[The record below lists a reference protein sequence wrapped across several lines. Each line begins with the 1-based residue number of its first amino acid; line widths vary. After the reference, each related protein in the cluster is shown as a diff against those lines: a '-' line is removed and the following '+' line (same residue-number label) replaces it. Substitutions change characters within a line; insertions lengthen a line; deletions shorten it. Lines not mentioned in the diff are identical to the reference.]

1 MPTMEYLLY
10 RNPVPFSPSA
20 ENHFLMNVAEVLE
33 QQLSKHER
41 QDDRGI
47 QCATR
52 TRNRGRRNGPFSRH
66 IGYMCLENGTRNR
79 CVSIIAIFILSFSP
93 LRNSCRACTIRYDTI
108 RTRHC
113 SRWPCLLHNG
123 YPAFRSLNCRRWLS
137 RRPGRMFFLKER
149 AETRN

>member
-52 TRNRGRRNGPFSRH
+52 TRSRGRRNGPFSRH

-93 LRNSCRACTIRYDTI
+93 LQNSCRACTIRYDTI
-108 RTRHC
+108 RYERGIVHVGRVCCTTVI
-113 SRWPCLLHNG
+113 
-123 YPAFRSLNCRRWLS
+123 
-137 RRPGRMFFLKER
+137 RPS
-149 AETRN
+149 AH

>member
-1 MPTMEYLLY
+1 MEYLLY

-52 TRNRGRRNGPFSRH
+52 TRNRGRRSFFTPYWVHVPWKRYTEPMRIDNRDIHPF
-66 IGYMCLENGTRNR
+66 I
-79 CVSIIAIFILSFSP
+79 SP
-93 LRNSCRACTIRYDTI
+93 PRNSWRACTIRYDTI
-108 RTRHC
+108 RDVGTRHC
-113 SRWPCLLHNG
+113 SRWSCLLHNG